1 MGRKTGIGKDAARE
15 GGVLVAQVHQ
25 LAGRVFSRILREHGI
40 EDLNPAQGR
49 IVYALWKESPLSQ
62 ARLSERTRLDK
73 STLALML
80 ERLEAAGQVERVT
93 DPADSRRKLVSLTDA
108 NRKMHAAYL
117 AASEEMLAVFYR
129 GFSPEEIDAFESAL
143 RRLVSN
149 LEVAEAD

>member
-25 LAGRVFSRILREHGI
+25 LAGRVFSRILRDHGI

-143 RRLVSN
+143 RRLLSN